1 MDEFKKIIKEMKP
14 RQAAYEIVKAEMMAR
29 GRWKVK
35 SRGWQVS
42 GGKRYPFKGK
52 TE

>member
-14 RQAAYEIVKAEMMAR
+14 RQQAYEIVKAEMIAR
-29 GRWKVK
+29 GRWKAK
-35 SRGWQVS
+35 SRGWQVA